1 MSTSSP
7 SWQRSGAAASPARG
21 GAPSR
26 ARTALNKVPEV
37 TAWFWVIKVLAT
49 TVGETFADFLDGTL
63 GLGLGG
69 TSALMSAVLAVVL
82 LAQLRADRYRAPLYW
97 LTVVLVSVVGTLL
110 TDCLTDAAGVPL
122 TASTTVFA
130 VALAATFATWW
141 ARERTLSIHAVTS
154 LPRELFYW
162 LAVLL
167 TFALGTAAGDLLSE
181 QVGLGHWPTALLVA
195 VVIAAVAATRYG
207 LGASA
212 VACFWVAYVLTRPL
226 GASLGDGSSQARAD
240 GGLGLGTTWTSV
252 VFLGVILACV
262 SYLSATGR
270 DRSPAVAAPGDPA

>member
-1 MSTSSP
+1 M
-7 SWQRSGAAASPARG
+7 
-21 GAPSR
+21 
-26 ARTALNKVPEV
+26 LNKVPEV

-49 TVGETFADFLDGTL
+49 TVGETFADYLDGTL

-69 TSALMSAVLAVVL
+69 TSVLMTAVLVVVL
-82 LAQLRADRYRAPLYW
+82 VAQLRADRYRAPLYW

-122 TASTTVFA
+122 VVSTTVFA
-130 VALAATFATWW
+130 VALAATFAIWF
-141 ARERTLSIHAVTS
+141 AKERTLSIHAVTS

-181 QVGLGHWPTALLVA
+181 QVGLGYWPTALLVA

-207 LGASA
+207 LGANA

-226 GASLGDGSSQARAD
+226 GASLGDGFSQAHTD

-262 SYLSATGR
+262 TYLTVTKR
-270 DRSPAVAAPGDPA
+270 DQTPAESLSEPKVRH